1 MTEIILLLGLGLL
14 LIVAEVFVPSM
25 GILGLAASLC
35 IIGAVA
41 WAFTVSTEFGAKILI
56 AAAILVP
63 TLVFVA
69 FKLMPYSP
77 IAKRFVAKGFTF
89 DDGRGIDARDR
100 TLSGAEGIAES
111 VLRPSGVAR
120 LAGRRVDVVS
130 RGEMIEAGE
139 KVRVIEIEGNRV
151 VVARALERSIP
162 PPRDPSRGEA

>member
-41 WAFTVSTEFGAKILI
+41 WAFTISNAFGSQVLL

-63 TLVFVA
+63 VLIAVA
-69 FKLMPYSP
+69 FKLLPYSP
-77 IAKRFVAKGFTF
+77 IAKRFVAKGFSF
-89 DDGRGIDARDR
+89 DDGRAVDARDR
-100 TLSGAEGIAES
+100 MLSGAEGVAES

-120 LAGRRVDVVS
+120 LDGRRVDVVS
-130 RGEMIEAGE
+130 RGEMIQAGE
-139 KVRVIEIEGNRV
+139 KIRVIEMEGNRV
-151 VVARALERSIP
+151 VVARVLESSIP
-162 PPRDPSRGEA
+162 PPANPSRGEA